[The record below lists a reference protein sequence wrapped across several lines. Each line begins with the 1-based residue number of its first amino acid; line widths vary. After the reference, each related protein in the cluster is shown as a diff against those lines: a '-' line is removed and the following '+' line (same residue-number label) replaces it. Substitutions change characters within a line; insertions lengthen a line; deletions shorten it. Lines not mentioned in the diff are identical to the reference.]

1 MVQDQRGATSQG
13 SSLPALPGVPPSVS
27 APIDGLNE
35 DVDVLFHL
43 GLRVARSPGSGR
55 CPPGTDDVVGLFR
68 AVTHAVLCGS
78 GSRARALAAAFAGPA
93 GEGLLDLT
101 RTDRYALFRTAGGR
115 VVVASHGIGRPSVSV
130 VLNELTKLFR
140 YARAGDS
147 QATEG
152 AGDGRRGV
160 DSGTLDLPP
169 VTYYRVGTCGG
180 IGVPAGSLVLTSR
193 VVDGQLRGEATT
205 TVLGVPRSEPAV
217 FDDRV
222 VAALAAYART
232 VDWGGGGKADGR
244 AGAPDAVNRVV
255 VGTTATLDGFYEEQ
269 GRMDG
274 ASCSFDDAHRT
285 AWLRTAYDVG
295 VRNFEVRM
303 CMPAAI
309 RARKTRVGG
318 VLRGGQ
324 FGRPCSTALRRN
336 VSHSVVQAGSER
348 KLRGPLA
355 RSVTT
360 SRDRNAHFPSPHNH
374 TTTHLPPC
382 LLVGRF
388 SISVQMEGLEFAA
401 FTHRHSIP
409 AAMACV
415 ALINRLDGDQV
426 SSPPAV
432 LAAWEADL
440 IRLIVGFVR
449 HRLEGEAAGATEV
462 GAS

>member
-1 MVQDQRGATSQG
+1 M
-13 SSLPALPGVPPSVS
+13 
-27 APIDGLNE
+27 
-35 DVDVLFHL
+35 
-43 GLRVARSPGSGR
+43 
-55 CPPGTDDVVGLFR
+55 
-68 AVTHAVLCGS
+68 
-78 GSRARALAAAFAGPA
+78 
-93 GEGLLDLT
+93 
-101 RTDRYALFRTAGGR
+101 
-115 VVVASHGIGRPSVSV
+115 VVASHGIGRPSVSV

-193 VVDGQLRGEATT
+193 VVDGQLRGEATS

-244 AGAPDAVNRVV
+244 AGAPDAVSRVV

-295 VRNFEVRM
+295 VRNFE
-303 CMPAAI
+303 
-309 RARKTRVGG
+309 
-318 VLRGGQ
+318 
-324 FGRPCSTALRRN
+324 
-336 VSHSVVQAGSER
+336 
-348 KLRGPLA
+348 
-355 RSVTT
+355 
-360 SRDRNAHFPSPHNH
+360 
-374 TTTHLPPC
+374 
-382 LLVGRF
+382 
-388 SISVQMEGLEFAA
+388 MEGLEFAA